1 MRTRAD
7 NPPSTLRVRLRASCR
22 LSYHVLFTSAL
33 SAYTS
38 HAALKLCSVPRVQED
53 LHDPQR
59 EKAEKRAVPRTQE
72 RTPACSQSV
81 SQLFHG
87 PAPRSP
93 LHRLA
98 VRAASSVQGFPKAFL
113 PRVSLDISSALQT
126 MHMRLGSALI
136 SPALCP
142 AHQSALPARLQLA
155 HAASGASAMRLG
167 PGAGGA

>member
-59 EKAEKRAVPRTQE
+59 EKAEKRAPQDAGADSSV
-72 RTPACSQSV
+72 QSV
-81 SQLFHG
+81 SQSVISRSR
-87 PAPRSP
+87 PALTPPPARSP
-93 LHRLA
+93 CSEQRPGLSFRE
-98 VRAASSVQGFPKAFL
+98 SVSTSRP
-113 PRVSLDISSALQT
+113 PCT